1 MEDCDPL
8 VSSLLNPRPGKMEY
22 LACVYLY
29 VCSFHDDDRASTIPG
44 TVIYVVLFINQV
56 LYVSA
61 GLENIRRTSLKL
73 QLDTQNLH
81 SMVKNKVNTQKD
93 GKIRTPRR

>member
-44 TVIYVVLFINQV
+44 TVIYVVYQSGTV
-56 LYVSA
+56 RVCWTGKY
-61 GLENIRRTSLKL
+61 
-73 QLDTQNLH
+73 
-81 SMVKNKVNTQKD
+81 QKD
-93 GKIRTPRR
+93 FFKAPTRYTKPTFDGKK